1 MEKLDQIFIATVSA
15 LGAMGGF
22 IIKKLHTRMDKI
34 EYKVDDM
41 DSKLLTRDDIKQI
54 SDTQT
59 LILKHLLEHRATENT
74 DVHK

>member
-22 IIKKLHTRMDKI
+22 IIKKLHTRIDKI
-34 EYKVDDM
+34 EYKVDGM
-41 DSKLLTRDDIKQI
+41 DNKLLTRDDIKQI

>member
-1 MEKLDQIFIATVSA
+1 LEKLDQIFIATVSA

-22 IIKKLHTRMDKI
+22 IIKKLHTRIDKI
-34 EYKVDDM
+34 EYKVDGM
-41 DSKLLTRDDIKQI
+41 DNKLLTRDDIKQI

>member
-41 DSKLLTRDDIKQI
+41 DNKLLTRDDIKQI

>member
-1 MEKLDQIFIATVSA
+1 MDKLNEFIVATTTA
-15 LGAMGGF
+15 ILGMGGF
-22 IIKKLHTRMDKI
+22 IVKKLHDRIGKVED
-34 EYKVDDM
+34 KVDSM
-41 DSKLLTRDDIKQI
+41 ENKLLTRDDIQQI

>member
-1 MEKLDQIFIATVSA
+1 
-15 LGAMGGF
+15 
-22 IIKKLHTRMDKI
+22 MDKI

-41 DSKLLTRDDIKQI
+41 DNKLLTRDDIKQI

>member
-1 MEKLDQIFIATVSA
+1 MDKITEFFIATLTA
-15 LGAMGGF
+15 LGAMGAF

-41 DSKLLTRDDIKQI
+41 DSKLLTRDDIQQI